1 MVDLAE
7 RIEKLKAREEQMNK
21 QIEKLTNDLATK
33 KLKLRDLRK
42 QIRANERLAK
52 KMSTSKA

>member
-1 MVDLAE
+1 VVDLAE
-7 RIEKLKAREEQMNK
+7 RIEKLKAKEEQMNK

-52 KMSTSKA
+52 KMSPAKT